1 LKNCRKRIRISSEDV
16 TAYLRRGVT
25 LLLMGKDDDAEQDFL
40 QILRPRPQDQLRLQ
54 LIIDEV
60 KRRRAL

>member
-1 LKNCRKRIRISSEDV
+1 M

-25 LLLMGKDDDAEQDFL
+25 LLLMGKDDDAEQGFL
-40 QILRPRPQDQLRLQ
+40 QILRRRPQDQPRLQ